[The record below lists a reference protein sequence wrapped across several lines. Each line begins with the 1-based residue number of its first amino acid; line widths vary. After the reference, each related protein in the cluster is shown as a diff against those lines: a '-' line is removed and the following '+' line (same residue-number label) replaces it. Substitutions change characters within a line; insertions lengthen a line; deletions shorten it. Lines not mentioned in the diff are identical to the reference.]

1 MSQKKVKA
9 YTNLNKLPLS
19 DGQKRLI
26 IAKSNK
32 LVKLRKKTHNEKKA
46 LRVIID
52 NIHDLGTI
60 SLANIDLYQAMLDD
74 YKQSLFV
81 LQELKD
87 ETAIVRNEIKNIV
100 LEALKNQP
108 KKAPEPEP
116 AKEATEPQPKQ
127 EAPAPQP
134 KQEAT
139 APQPK
144 QEQKM
149 VKFIFTVPE
158 AITLQSHLSTF
169 LKTRPNATK
178 VTIELAADHMS

>member
-9 YTNLNKLPLS
+9 YTNLNKLPLT

-116 AKEATEPQPKQ
+116 AKEAFEPQPN
-127 EAPAPQP
+127 
-134 KQEAT
+134 QEAT
-139 APQPK
+139 TPQPK

-178 VTIELAADHMS
+178 VTIELAADHMH

>member
-116 AKEATEPQPKQ
+116 AKEAP
-127 EAPAPQP
+127 
-134 KQEAT
+134 

>member
-9 YTNLNKLPLS
+9 YTNLNKLPLT

-116 AKEATEPQPKQ
+116 AKEAT
-127 EAPAPQP
+127 
-134 KQEAT
+134 

>member
-116 AKEATEPQPKQ
+116 VK

-134 KQEAT
+134 KQVAA

-158 AITLQSHLSTF
+158 AISLQTHLDTF
-169 LKTRPNATK
+169 LKNRPNATK
-178 VTIELAADHMS
+178 VTLELAADHMH

>member
-116 AKEATEPQPKQ
+116 AKEAPE
-127 EAPAPQP
+127 PQP

>member
-116 AKEATEPQPKQ
+116 DKGT
-127 EAPAPQP
+127 PAPRP
-134 KQEAT
+134 N
-139 APQPK
+139 

-158 AITLQSHLSTF
+158 VITLQSHLSTF
-169 LKTRPNATK
+169 LKNKPNATK
-178 VTIELAADHMS
+178 VTIELAADHMAGLDTNHKG

>member
-9 YTNLNKLPLS
+9 YTNLNKLPLT

-100 LEALKNQP
+100 LEAMKNQP

-116 AKEATEPQPKQ
+116 AKEAPE
-127 EAPAPQP
+127 PQP

-139 APQPK
+139 APQSK

>member
-9 YTNLNKLPLS
+9 YTNLNKLPLT

-100 LEALKNQP
+100 LEALKNKP

-116 AKEATEPQPKQ
+116 AKEAPE
-127 EAPAPQP
+127 
-134 KQEAT
+134 
-139 APQPK
+139 PQPK

-158 AITLQSHLSTF
+158 AITLQSHLNTF

>member
-9 YTNLNKLPLS
+9 YTNLNKLPLT

-116 AKEATEPQPKQ
+116 TKEASEPEPAKEAHE
-127 EAPAPQP
+127 
-134 KQEAT
+134 
-139 APQPK
+139 PQPK

-178 VTIELAADHMS
+178 VTIELAADHMAGLDTNHKG

>member
-9 YTNLNKLPLS
+9 YTNLNKLPLT

-116 AKEATEPQPKQ
+116 AKEAPEPQPKQ
-127 EAPAPQP
+127 EA
-134 KQEAT
+134 T
-139 APQPK
+139 TPQPK

>member
-9 YTNLNKLPLS
+9 YTNLNKLPLT

-46 LRVIID
+46 LQVIID

-116 AKEATEPQPKQ
+116 AKEAPE
-127 EAPAPQP
+127 
-134 KQEAT
+134 
-139 APQPK
+139 PQPK

>member
-9 YTNLNKLPLS
+9 YTNLNKLPLT

-116 AKEATEPQPKQ
+116 TKEATEPQPK
-127 EAPAPQP
+127 P
-134 KQEAT
+134 
-139 APQPK
+139 
-144 QEQKM
+144 EQKM

>member
-9 YTNLNKLPLS
+9 YTNLNKLPLT

-108 KKAPEPEP
+108 KKAPESEP
-116 AKEATEPQPKQ
+116 AKEAPEPQPKQ
-127 EAPAPQP
+127 EA
-134 KQEAT
+134 T
-139 APQPK
+139 TPQPK

-158 AITLQSHLSTF
+158 AISLQTHLDSF

>member
-9 YTNLNKLPLS
+9 YTNLNKLPLT

-100 LEALKNQP
+100 LEALKNKP

-116 AKEATEPQPKQ
+116 AKEAPE
-127 EAPAPQP
+127 
-134 KQEAT
+134 
-139 APQPK
+139 PQPK